1 MGDFEKFAVHL
12 RDEWVPSTSNNA
24 ERYFSHTKSTQVKR
38 RFRTHEG
45 VQSSLKTQMTVR
57 TVKHGSISREASL
70 ARMRGLFAE
79 IEMEAVIQLFTGTKS
94 GICGAAILRQANR

>member
-1 MGDFEKFAVHL
+1 
-12 RDEWVPSTSNNA
+12 
-24 ERYFSHTKSTQVKR
+24 
-38 RFRTHEG
+38 
-45 VQSSLKTQMTVR
+45 MTVR
-57 TVKHGSISREASL
+57 TVKHGFISREASL

>member
-57 TVKHGSISREASL
+57 TVICVFKDDWTPSFVRN
-70 ARMRGLFAE
+70 RR
-79 IEMEAVIQLFTGTKS
+79 FTCVDFVWLK
-94 GICGAAILRQANR
+94 

>member
-45 VQSSLKTQMTVR
+45 VQSSLKTQMTVWM
-57 TVKHGSISREASL
+57 VKHRFISREASF
-70 ARMRGLFAE
+70 ARMRELFPE
-79 IEMEAVIQLFTGTKS
+79 IEMEAVIPLFTETKKRY
-94 GICGAAILRQANR
+94 L